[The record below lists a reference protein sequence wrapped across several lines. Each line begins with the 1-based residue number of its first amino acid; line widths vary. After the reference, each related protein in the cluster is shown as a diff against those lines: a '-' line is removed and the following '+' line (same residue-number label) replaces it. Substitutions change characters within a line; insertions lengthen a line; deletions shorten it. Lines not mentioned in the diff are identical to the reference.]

1 MKTKS
6 TLTSVLVITMFLFSC
21 KKEDS
26 TTNEKVNVSFTNGG
40 GCKPVKIELDGS
52 VPSGFEDVSGGEK
65 VETLVSPGDH
75 TYKVIIVS
83 TGKTFKTDDFNIK
96 SGSAKAIAVCGM

>member
-1 MKTKS
+1 MKTK
-6 TLTSVLVITMFLFSC
+6 TLLVSLLTITTSVISC

-52 VPSGFEDVSGGEK
+52 VPSGFEDVQGGEK
-65 VETLVSPGDH
+65 VETSVNPGTH
-75 TYKVIIVS
+75 TYKVIIIS
-83 TGKTFKTDDFNIK
+83 TGKTFKTDDFTIN
-96 SGSAKAIAVCGM
+96 SGSSKGISVCGM